1 MGATRASEV
10 TVSVGVIIAIV
21 VVLVV
26 LAVIAAVASRMAA
39 RRSAERRSLGPE
51 YNRMVDE
58 VGAKKAN
65 AEYDKRRRRVEGL
78 GIKPLSEER
87 RTLYGTQ
94 WVTAQEMFI
103 DNPNESVRSASALV
117 TAVAADRGY
126 EVADS
131 GQLVTDLSVDYG
143 PQLDGYR
150 DSLALTSGTGNI
162 ATEKLRQALLDFR
175 AMFRALAGIEDDSDE
190 LTPAAATAA
199 TTGAGAAPVSAGAGT
214 DPVTT
219 AAGTDPV
226 TPARAVPAQ
235 AAEPVTEDEAA
246 EAEADAAEQPAHR
259 VFWRRDSREASG
271 VSGNRP

>member
-1 MGATRASEV
+1 
-10 TVSVGVIIAIV
+10 VSVGVIIAIV

-26 LAVIAAVASRMAA
+26 LAVVAAVASRLAA

-78 GIKPLSEER
+78 GITPLSQER

-94 WVTAQEMFI
+94 WVAAQEMFI
-103 DNPNESVRSASALV
+103 DNPAESVRSASALV

-126 EVADS
+126 EVAAS
-131 GQLVTDLSVDYG
+131 GQLLTDLSVDYG

-150 DSLALTSGTGNI
+150 DSLALTNGAGTI
-162 ATEKLRQALLDFR
+162 ATERLRQALLDIR

-190 LTPAAATAA
+190 ATPTAATAA
-199 TTGAGAAPVSAGAGT
+199 TTGAGTAPVVTGA
-214 DPVTT
+214 DPAPVTISSP
-219 AAGTDPV
+219 AG
-226 TPARAVPAQ
+226 PAQ
-235 AAEPVTEDEAA
+235 AAEPAPVPQDEVTGDEAA
-246 EAEADAAEQPAHR
+246 DEEAADEHPAHR

>member
-1 MGATRASEV
+1 
-10 TVSVGVIIAIV
+10 VSVGVIIAIV

-26 LAVIAAVASRMAA
+26 LAVVAALASRMAA

-58 VGAKKAN
+58 VGAKQAN
-65 AEYDKRRRRVEGL
+65 AEFDKRRRRVEGL
-78 GIKPLSEER
+78 GITPLSEER

-94 WVTAQEMFI
+94 WVAAQEMFI
-103 DNPNESVRSASALV
+103 DNPAESVRSASALV

-131 GQLVTDLSVDYG
+131 GQLLTDLSVDYG

-150 DSLALTSGTGNI
+150 ESLAVIDGAGRT

-175 AMFRALAGIEDDSDE
+175 AMFRALAGIEDDSAE
-190 LTPAAATAA
+190 STPAAATGA
-199 TTGAGAAPVSAGAGT
+199 TTGAGTAPVVNGAT
-214 DPVTT
+214 TAPVTT
-219 AAGTDPV
+219 ASTV
-226 TPARAVPAQ
+226 TPAPAVPAQ
-235 AAEPVTEDEAA
+235 VAEPAPAAQDEVTGDEAA
-246 EAEADAAEQPAHR
+246 ADAGAAAEQPAHR

-271 VSGNRP
+271 VSGNRS

>member
-1 MGATRASEV
+1 M
-10 TVSVGVIIAIV
+10 SVGVIIAIV

-26 LAVIAAVASRMAA
+26 LAVVAALASRMAA

-58 VGAKKAN
+58 VGAKQAN
-65 AEYDKRRRRVEGL
+65 AEFDKRRRRVEGL
-78 GIKPLSEER
+78 GITPLSEER
-87 RTLYGTQ
+87 RALYGTQ

-103 DNPNESVRSASALV
+103 DNPAESVRSASALV

-131 GQLVTDLSVDYG
+131 GQLLTDLSVDYG

-150 DSLALTSGTGNI
+150 DSLAVIDGAGRT

-190 LTPAAATAA
+190 STPTAATGA
-199 TTGAGAAPVSAGAGT
+199 TTGAGTAPVSTA
-214 DPVTT
+214 PVST
-219 AAGTDPV
+219 AATV
-226 TPARAVPAQ
+226 TPAPAVPVQ
-235 AAEPVTEDEAA
+235 AAEPAPVPQDEVTGDEAA
-246 EAEADAAEQPAHR
+246 ADQEAAAEQPAHR
-259 VFWRRDSREASG
+259 VFWRRDSREASS
-271 VSGNRP
+271 VSGNHS

>member
-26 LAVIAAVASRMAA
+26 LAVVAAVASRMAA

-175 AMFRALAGIEDDSDE
+175 GMFRALSGIEDDGDE
-190 LTPAAATAA
+190 VTPTAATAA
-199 TTGAGAAPVSAGAGT
+199 TTGAGAAPVTNA
-214 DPVTT
+214 PVS
-219 AAGTDPV
+219 
-226 TPARAVPAQ
+226 PAPAVPAQ
-235 AAEPVTEDEAA
+235 AAEPATEPVTEDEAT
-246 EAEADAAEQPAHR
+246 DAADEQPAHR

-271 VSGNRP
+271 ASGNRP